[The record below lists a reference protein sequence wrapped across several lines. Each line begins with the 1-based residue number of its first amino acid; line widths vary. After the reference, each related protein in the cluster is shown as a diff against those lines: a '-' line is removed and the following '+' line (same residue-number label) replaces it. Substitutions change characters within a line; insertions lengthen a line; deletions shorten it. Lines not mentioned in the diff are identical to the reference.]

1 MTTEDRPANVAAL
14 AAQLDTS
21 TEMLLD
27 RLSGLTDE
35 EYLWDPV
42 PGSWSLRP
50 REQVKTAKASGRGSF
65 VAEYEEETPDPA
77 PMRTIAW
84 LIWHLSAGCIMR
96 ADYTIGGRSL
106 EYDDIERP
114 ATADAGLAQLRH
126 GLARWRAVF
135 DEVAPDEYA
144 QVGRSTFPYGL
155 DPQLPLA
162 DILWWQNRE
171 VIHHGAEMAML
182 RDLYAWRDRS

>member
-27 RLSGLTDE
+27 RLAGLTDE
-35 EYLWDPV
+35 EYLWDPA

-50 REQVKTAKASGRGSF
+50 REHVKTAKASGRGSF

-96 ADYTIGGRSL
+96 ADYTIG
-106 EYDDIERP
+106 
-114 ATADAGLAQLRH
+114 
-126 GLARWRAVF
+126 
-135 DEVAPDEYA
+135 
-144 QVGRSTFPYGL
+144 
-155 DPQLPLA
+155 
-162 DILWWQNRE
+162 
-171 VIHHGAEMAML
+171 
-182 RDLYAWRDRS
+182 DRS